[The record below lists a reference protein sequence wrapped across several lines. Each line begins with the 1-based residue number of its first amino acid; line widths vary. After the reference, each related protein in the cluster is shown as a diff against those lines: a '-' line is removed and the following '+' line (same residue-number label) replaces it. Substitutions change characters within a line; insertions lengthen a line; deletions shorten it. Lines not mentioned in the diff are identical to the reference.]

1 MVSIAYPALEHKC
14 TWPYDAVKGM
24 EAALAAGI
32 TPRKSRLL
40 RGLAA
45 FGALFTVG
53 FGLAYLRDAIDTAA
67 GTGPPMM

>member
-1 MVSIAYPALEHKC
+1 
-14 TWPYDAVKGM
+14 M

-67 GTGPPMM
+67 GSGPPMM

>member
-1 MVSIAYPALEHKC
+1 VLTLRLEVYEC
-14 TWPYDAVKGM
+14 
-24 EAALAAGI
+24 ELLATGI

-53 FGLAYLRDAIDTAA
+53 FGLAYLRDAIDIAA
-67 GTGPPMM
+67 GNGQPPMM